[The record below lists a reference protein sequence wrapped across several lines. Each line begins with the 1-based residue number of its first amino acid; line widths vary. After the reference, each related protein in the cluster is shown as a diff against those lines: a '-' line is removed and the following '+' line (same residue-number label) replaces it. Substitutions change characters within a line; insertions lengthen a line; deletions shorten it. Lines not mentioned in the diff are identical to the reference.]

1 MIQVTIYKSD
11 GNKTFQ
17 NITSV
22 NIKNG
27 ILNLIF
33 ILIRNSRL
41 YAGNDDLPVLSRG
54 NVWVG

>member
-22 NIKNG
+22 SVENG
-27 ILNLIF
+27 ILKF
-33 ILIRNSRL
+33 
-41 YAGNDDLPVLSRG
+41 DWHPDPKSRG
-54 NVWVG
+54 FLQITTTCPYYLEEMFG

>member
-22 NIKNG
+22 SIKNG
-27 ILNLIF
+27 ILKFDFHPDPKSHGYMQVTTTCPYYLEEMF
-33 ILIRNSRL
+33 
-41 YAGNDDLPVLSRG
+41 G
-54 NVWVG
+54 

>member
-22 NIKNG
+22 SVENG
-27 ILNLIF
+27 ILKF
-33 ILIRNSRL
+33 
-41 YAGNDDLPVLSRG
+41 DWHPDPKSRG
-54 NVWVG
+54 FMQITTTCPYYLEELFG